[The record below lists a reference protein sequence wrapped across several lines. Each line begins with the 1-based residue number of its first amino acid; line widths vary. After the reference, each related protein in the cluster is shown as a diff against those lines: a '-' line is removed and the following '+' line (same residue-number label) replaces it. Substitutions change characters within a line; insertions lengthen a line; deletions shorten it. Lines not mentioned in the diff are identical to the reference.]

1 MAAMLAMTRWRNRKR
16 NGLCV
21 ISLLG
26 ILGCL
31 MVAFPPRSAEL
42 PPWKGWGEEVAGTDP
57 HNHVAAEMEILQM
70 VLINRGTEEEVL
82 SLEVLVTVLAIFKL
96 GLDIRE
102 DSEDKLMLD
111 LTIREGCLA
120 RRYSNAERATLL

>member
-1 MAAMLAMTRWRNRKR
+1 VEEQEEEWPVRHQFAWH
-16 NGLCV
+16 
-21 ISLLG
+21 LG
-26 ILGCL
+26 VPDGCL
-31 MVAFPPRSAEL
+31 PAPQCRASTLERL
-42 PPWKGWGEEVAGTDP
+42 GEEVAGTDP

-96 GLDIRE
+96 GLDSRE
-102 DSEDKLMLD
+102 VSEDKLMLD